1 MACEYWYDGNF
12 RTEEDFKS
20 ILENGLVDQLISEG
34 KVDLKN
40 FELNKSLVKN
50 KNVEKSP
57 ITLRITRHVQRN
69 LNIDS
74 REGNEKNYQNPL
86 NVFGKD
92 MKLVVRVGDSLY
104 AGKNKLVQKEINDKL
119 NLDGAGELSIDSF
132 EIGKVYALVE
142 SSYGLYPVQLF
153 NNKIK
158 DTNISGEVF
167 NALGTLAE
175 AVEEKDSENYLKT
188 RKFLEKKLYRTTV
201 KYNNGQYIIT
211 KLEGTDEETVN
222 TFDTKEKANEFLGNQ
237 LYRVDSLDINR
248 KGYNEALAN
257 EGAIVTDTF
266 LDNGN
271 IFHSSSFQLEAYT
284 TGNDTKKNQEFFAQ
298 EDGSGKISVINIA
311 ELEAKYEKN
320 KEASTTNKSGE
331 TEGELFGKDA
341 DQLQL
346 LEKIDQITNPAI
358 RAKLLSVLKNNN
370 FIRPS
375 DSKGNEVAEGSDNH
389 THYVNTKTKKVLTRT
404 TSYISEKEMT
414 EEDKKNPAVVSALTV
429 GSKVDVL
436 VRDFFA
442 GTLKEEYNVASKEV
456 VAGLVKQLEA
466 IKAVM
471 DKRGETVI
479 PQDIVLYND
488 EIGVAGT
495 VDLLTFDKEGTI
507 RIYDVKTSKYD
518 EFTKNQYGEVP
529 YDSKIV
535 FEKTGERKKDG
546 SLKSRVVEGATQDSK
561 REKHQK
567 QLSMYRMLLNNT
579 HGLLADTLAV
589 MPIKVNYTIPSAST
603 RELTLQKGVD
613 VKPLDTIKE
622 ATLTKPVKTIAEQ
635 STEEAAEILAEFEQ
649 GEQTET
655 ENEVTTEG
663 DQGNN
668 EENKNTLKNLL
679 GNSTGESTNTD
690 ENEDIDGID
699 PSLRLREKK
708 SKVISNTKISKERE
722 LEVLQQILGD
732 AYKRQSGKKGTVRV
746 FKDFETLKHYLPA
759 KTYAMLL
766 EARKNGQ
773 ELYGLFTAAAVLIQ
787 QNAPVGVAFHEAFHV
802 IFNLALPVEERVR
815 ILNEAYNR
823 YKEDLPATTVKD
835 ENGFV
840 ISSKLPTYLEIEE
853 YLADKYMEYVNSD
866 GELAKSADVK
876 AKESEQKKKDILAGK
891 GLSVK
896 GTIKDFFN
904 AFSKMSKVF
913 YSSQKVINI
922 DNLFEDVTVG
932 EYSKKVQFR
941 NTALDASVRQMS
953 DNSGKV
959 TNPDRKYVNKEA
971 ERQGFVALNHI
982 INKQLN
988 LARQETNSKGELTY
1002 SKDLDDKGLISK
1014 IGVHSFISRVV
1025 HDLAVTLMAY
1035 QTKAD
1040 NATGAKAR
1048 EYNQY
1053 IANNYQKLFNILTN
1067 NGTAVNT
1074 SSKTGLI
1081 QFIKS
1086 TDLLERFITS
1096 LQKRGLYIDYT
1107 NGTRS
1112 KESTLDVLENDNVLE
1127 DDAINNLE
1135 NGEETSDGVA
1145 MRNHI
1150 EVDPRESIS
1159 QRLKTFFAQIPKLD
1173 STFLPQKN
1181 SFGVQEFED
1190 PAQVFKFLISKV
1202 SNSYTMESMMQKLK
1216 ALNKPYIVDI
1226 LDALEEDPILQTH
1239 FWVSIGSR
1247 NYATYKTVY
1256 EKNGSYQVIS
1266 SNRKDVNNI
1275 VSENLISNFLDPAN
1289 PLFVNKNIQE
1299 LNQVE
1304 VALFK
1309 KGIETAIEEIQLIK
1323 KLELP
1328 FNKPDA
1334 DLDQIRAVA
1343 EVIET
1348 LSKLL
1353 AKYKISISEDEL
1365 LLVLNPPAELKDYTA
1380 SLNNF
1385 YTTEQTGSATK
1396 PGLLNVLK
1404 NIVKELEEGK
1414 NSFTALTPT
1423 GENTLGKGTRKAT
1436 SLVEALGRAIIPAMQ
1451 TEVVASFRNVNNKT
1465 AYNLIASGHLNKM
1478 ITELQDPDALK
1489 DYLEKRKEDPL
1500 LANLPYIED
1509 LQDPDDNLMD
1519 TLETVILDGLSRQ
1532 GKNKSVQYSKMSDI
1546 ELEATSMGMFL
1557 NNVNNK
1563 EGYYKLGI
1571 PSDSPTLGYVK
1582 GKKYSTEEIQNKL
1595 LKTAEAEIKR
1605 MQVIKNL
1612 PKESS
1617 LRLIPNYIE
1626 RGQKFQLLSF
1636 LNGKVDTSKP
1646 FVEIQ
1651 DAILEEI
1658 KNFTNNSN
1666 PNGLIGITIKKYLQ
1680 AGVISEVKKDGSIT
1694 FAKGAIDKSFKNDT
1708 ERKAFFENYI
1718 LNTFYHSTQL
1728 NTIFAGDPSFYKGA
1742 ENHQKRFKQI
1752 MSPGTYTTGTGTFN
1766 AIILNDSI
1774 IPTTQM
1780 QFEQIEK
1787 TVNNSD
1793 ISQSEKNEILGIWRD
1808 TLESKKETGNNE
1820 SDGGTYVSLSRRK
1833 KMLQQLGRWDS
1844 SYDAAFKRLEA
1855 GTETIEDLNLINDPF
1870 KPEKPF
1876 MFTKQ
1881 FVNGVEIPMQ
1891 IKNSETVLTKSFAL
1905 AEQFN
1910 EKTGKQEYKYP
1921 ELAAVYLDMNGGKD
1935 LNGKTY
1941 EAKYDTAIFESA
1953 VKVGALGNKIDKDG
1967 KVRFSQYVQQAD
1979 GSYQL
1984 EEGFT
1989 VIPLKEEDYRL
2000 QQETPPHYLDDRSNF
2015 GTQLRNLIIADLDLE
2030 GTYNIEGYSKPIS
2043 GAEVVRLFQELVEED
2058 LKESYFSAEK
2068 EFLDADENINWDRLL
2083 PILRKEALGREM
2095 GQEILDAISSA
2106 EKTLGDTDNLTSP
2119 TVLPLFH
2126 PSIKYKMFAL
2136 MNSIFKNR
2144 VTKQKI
2150 KGGQLVNTPS
2160 YGVSK
2165 DLKMK
2170 VKDGRIVYE
2179 ALLPWTS
2186 REFFPT
2192 NEKGEVS
2199 IEFIREHAPELL
2211 ELVANRV
2218 PTEDKYSM
2226 FSIEVV
2232 GFTPQSMGG
2241 TIILPPQVTT
2251 VAGLDFDIDKL
2262 FFMQRAYRMQG
2273 KIPKVIKYINEITE
2287 DNVDQ
2292 IANNLFSSHKSLKS
2306 FLEQSE
2312 LDNELAQE
2320 ILTRREELILA
2331 EANNKAGT
2339 KEIKKTPKFIDLTE
2353 KIEGL
2358 QLQLKFEK
2366 KDAKIKSINDQ
2377 ITQAIAELQEDFVPF
2392 NDAVEENN
2400 KLKENVIDVLKAE
2413 LRKGNVNPVMFN
2425 GKAARD
2431 NAKISIIEGVLRDPK
2446 TATSILHPGNFDSL
2460 KEQAAFIRLAKEGK
2474 IEEAE
2479 KLKGNALIKK
2489 SKETDPQDFNIN
2501 YPSTQLELF
2510 RRNMDGSDLIGIMAN
2525 HNVHHAKAMHANVVL
2540 HKEIF
2545 IDKVAYQKL
2554 DNKTN
2559 INGERISRLLATNL
2573 AAVVDNANDPVANF
2587 LNMNTYTA
2595 DTIAFLT
2602 RLGVPQNYVYLFIN
2616 QPAILE
2622 LTRLH
2627 FNEQGSLSK
2636 EKIISSVVAKWGSI
2650 LSEKY
2655 EAAGIKPEDRKDYA
2669 NRIGTTSRTLRKTI
2683 DRGKDLDYY
2692 VAQMNV
2698 LDKFRIYQD
2707 YGQEL
2712 GDGVQAARVDTVGMG
2727 PTDANNYMQI
2737 AKIQKLKDREL
2748 GKDGQDPTAKILG
2761 LKDIVLG
2768 NPGISQTMIPAFTKY
2783 SLLFPTSILN
2793 KIFPSIG
2800 AVKVQEGTSDFSLQ
2814 YSVLGKLKNKM
2825 AELTPT
2831 GSLTEKEANLIDNRF
2846 IDFISSGFDFFDYK
2860 KSTDII
2866 DKMPSKLASLKEEIK
2881 SSDSKS
2887 SFKKYKYF
2895 LDQIYKVDPNKTTPI
2910 SRIEYYKT
2918 GKNALDTERFTNTW
2932 ELMLKDSNPEI
2943 NKFAQDLVQYVYFA
2957 NGYTFGPFSFAN
2969 LIPVY
2974 FWSDEYQSSNKEV
2987 NTKNKTFNQFLYK
3000 MFEETK
3006 FGASDLESVSELGQT
3021 TEDWESRFID
3031 QFIRNF
3037 GDQGRFAT
3045 TVQIQEF
3052 YGEEAE
3058 AKGLAELT
3066 KRIEGKPGEV
3076 SETELKRATM
3086 AMSSEVKGV
3095 IKNSKGSL
3103 VLNVSKN
3110 PNVFKGKDQ
3119 IPVQFIKVFTPNNK
3133 IYKAQYYKYHSDIDG
3148 STIDPNLSEKGSG
3161 LDAAIY
3167 VPMPN
3172 LGLSNFLTEFN
3183 FFDDI
3188 QESLLKDITH
3198 LDDLIRENDLSSPQ
3212 EPTASSEEHAY
3223 FDMMMAKSRSGQ
3235 MDQAGGGTNATYK
3248 AQGSALKTYQVEF
3261 EGQNYSIVVEDDGLK
3276 IFYRGVEGKQMNDVT
3291 SNFTPEQRRQIFLKQ
3306 AIAAKTGTTVEYKG
3320 NKYGVNK
3327 QEEIFLLNTGKLVS
3341 WPKTSPAYME
3351 VLELAN
3357 KKLGKTST
3365 KSDSTVRKY
3374 TSENIT
3380 TLEPNQVFVFGAN
3393 TAGGHGGGT
3402 AGLAQR
3408 GVTKPNY
3415 TALPKGTK
3423 GKWAEY
3429 GVVDQLMEGTEGK
3442 SFGIVTKAATVT
3454 GTRLKIGSKRSVTL
3468 ERIEQSINALIETAN
3483 NNPELEFLVTNFG
3496 TNMAGFTIAEM
3507 KGLLENKSLPDN
3519 IILSKEFETRSAP
3532 KSTQKEKEDT
3542 GSEKMSIETFKGEI
3556 KKIIDKKQQENFESE
3571 EAAETFMNSESF
3583 QSALRI
3589 IKDPDIFNT
3598 VSEEDLN
3605 RIILDLENC

>member
-1 MACEYWYDGNF
+1 
-12 RTEEDFKS
+12 
-20 ILENGLVDQLISEG
+20 
-34 KVDLKN
+34 
-40 FELNKSLVKN
+40 
-50 KNVEKSP
+50 
-57 ITLRITRHVQRN
+57 
-69 LNIDS
+69 
-74 REGNEKNYQNPL
+74 
-86 NVFGKD
+86 
-92 MKLVVRVGDSLY
+92 
-104 AGKNKLVQKEINDKL
+104 
-119 NLDGAGELSIDSF
+119 
-132 EIGKVYALVE
+132 
-142 SSYGLYPVQLF
+142 
-153 NNKIK
+153 
-158 DTNISGEVF
+158 
-167 NALGTLAE
+167 
-175 AVEEKDSENYLKT
+175 
-188 RKFLEKKLYRTTV
+188 
-201 KYNNGQYIIT
+201 
-211 KLEGTDEETVN
+211 
-222 TFDTKEKANEFLGNQ
+222 
-237 LYRVDSLDINR
+237 
-248 KGYNEALAN
+248 
-257 EGAIVTDTF
+257 
-266 LDNGN
+266 
-271 IFHSSSFQLEAYT
+271 
-284 TGNDTKKNQEFFAQ
+284 
-298 EDGSGKISVINIA
+298 
-311 ELEAKYEKN
+311 
-320 KEASTTNKSGE
+320 
-331 TEGELFGKDA
+331 
-341 DQLQL
+341 
-346 LEKIDQITNPAI
+346 
-358 RAKLLSVLKNNN
+358 
-370 FIRPS
+370 
-375 DSKGNEVAEGSDNH
+375 
-389 THYVNTKTKKVLTRT
+389 
-404 TSYISEKEMT
+404 
-414 EEDKKNPAVVSALTV
+414 
-429 GSKVDVL
+429 
-436 VRDFFA
+436 
-442 GTLKEEYNVASKEV
+442 
-456 VAGLVKQLEA
+456 
-466 IKAVM
+466 
-471 DKRGETVI
+471 
-479 PQDIVLYND
+479 
-488 EIGVAGT
+488 
-495 VDLLTFDKEGTI
+495 
-507 RIYDVKTSKYD
+507 
-518 EFTKNQYGEVP
+518 
-529 YDSKIV
+529 
-535 FEKTGERKKDG
+535 
-546 SLKSRVVEGATQDSK
+546 
-561 REKHQK
+561 
-567 QLSMYRMLLNNT
+567 
-579 HGLLADTLAV
+579 
-589 MPIKVNYTIPSAST
+589 
-603 RELTLQKGVD
+603 
-613 VKPLDTIKE
+613 
-622 ATLTKPVKTIAEQ
+622 
-635 STEEAAEILAEFEQ
+635 
-649 GEQTET
+649 
-655 ENEVTTEG
+655 
-663 DQGNN
+663 
-668 EENKNTLKNLL
+668 
-679 GNSTGESTNTD
+679 
-690 ENEDIDGID
+690 
-699 PSLRLREKK
+699 
-708 SKVISNTKISKERE
+708 
-722 LEVLQQILGD
+722 
-732 AYKRQSGKKGTVRV
+732 
-746 FKDFETLKHYLPA
+746 
-759 KTYAMLL
+759 
-766 EARKNGQ
+766 
-773 ELYGLFTAAAVLIQ
+773 
-787 QNAPVGVAFHEAFHV
+787 
-802 IFNLALPVEERVR
+802 
-815 ILNEAYNR
+815 
-823 YKEDLPATTVKD
+823 
-835 ENGFV
+835 
-840 ISSKLPTYLEIEE
+840 
-853 YLADKYMEYVNSD
+853 
-866 GELAKSADVK
+866 
-876 AKESEQKKKDILAGK
+876 
-891 GLSVK
+891 
-896 GTIKDFFN
+896 
-904 AFSKMSKVF
+904 
-913 YSSQKVINI
+913 
-922 DNLFEDVTVG
+922 
-932 EYSKKVQFR
+932 
-941 NTALDASVRQMS
+941 
-953 DNSGKV
+953 
-959 TNPDRKYVNKEA
+959 
-971 ERQGFVALNHI
+971 
-982 INKQLN
+982 
-988 LARQETNSKGELTY
+988 
-1002 SKDLDDKGLISK
+1002 
-1014 IGVHSFISRVV
+1014 
-1025 HDLAVTLMAY
+1025 
-1035 QTKAD
+1035 
-1040 NATGAKAR
+1040 
-1048 EYNQY
+1048 
-1053 IANNYQKLFNILTN
+1053 
-1067 NGTAVNT
+1067 
-1074 SSKTGLI
+1074 
-1081 QFIKS
+1081 
-1086 TDLLERFITS
+1086 
-1096 LQKRGLYIDYT
+1096 
-1107 NGTRS
+1107 
-1112 KESTLDVLENDNVLE
+1112 
-1127 DDAINNLE
+1127 
-1135 NGEETSDGVA
+1135 
-1145 MRNHI
+1145 
-1150 EVDPRESIS
+1150 
-1159 QRLKTFFAQIPKLD
+1159 
-1173 STFLPQKN
+1173 
-1181 SFGVQEFED
+1181 
-1190 PAQVFKFLISKV
+1190 
-1202 SNSYTMESMMQKLK
+1202 
-1216 ALNKPYIVDI
+1216 
-1226 LDALEEDPILQTH
+1226 
-1239 FWVSIGSR
+1239 
-1247 NYATYKTVY
+1247 
-1256 EKNGSYQVIS
+1256 
-1266 SNRKDVNNI
+1266 
-1275 VSENLISNFLDPAN
+1275 
-1289 PLFVNKNIQE
+1289 
-1299 LNQVE
+1299 
-1304 VALFK
+1304 
-1309 KGIETAIEEIQLIK
+1309 
-1323 KLELP
+1323 
-1328 FNKPDA
+1328 
-1334 DLDQIRAVA
+1334 
-1343 EVIET
+1343 
-1348 LSKLL
+1348 
-1353 AKYKISISEDEL
+1353 
-1365 LLVLNPPAELKDYTA
+1365 
-1380 SLNNF
+1380 
-1385 YTTEQTGSATK
+1385 
-1396 PGLLNVLK
+1396 
-1404 NIVKELEEGK
+1404 
-1414 NSFTALTPT
+1414 
-1423 GENTLGKGTRKAT
+1423 
-1436 SLVEALGRAIIPAMQ
+1436 
-1451 TEVVASFRNVNNKT
+1451 
-1465 AYNLIASGHLNKM
+1465 
-1478 ITELQDPDALK
+1478 
-1489 DYLEKRKEDPL
+1489 
-1500 LANLPYIED
+1500 
-1509 LQDPDDNLMD
+1509 
-1519 TLETVILDGLSRQ
+1519 
-1532 GKNKSVQYSKMSDI
+1532 
-1546 ELEATSMGMFL
+1546 
-1557 NNVNNK
+1557 
-1563 EGYYKLGI
+1563 
-1571 PSDSPTLGYVK
+1571 TLGYVK

-1595 LKTAEAEIKR
+1595 LKTAEAELKR
-1605 MQVIKNL
+1605 IQVIKNL

-1617 LRLIPNYIE
+1617 LKLTPNYIE

-1651 DAILEEI
+1651 DTILEEI
-1658 KNFTNNSN
+1658 QKFTDSNN
-1666 PNGLIGITIKKYLQ
+1666 PNGLMAKTIKKYLQ

-1728 NTIFAGDPSFYKGA
+1728 NTIFAGDPSFYKST
-1742 ENHQKRFKQI
+1742 EDHQKRFKQI

-1793 ISQSEKNEILGIWRD
+1793 ISQSEKDEILKIWRD

-1820 SDGGTYVSLSRRK
+1820 SDAGTYVSLARRK
-1833 KMLQQLGRWDS
+1833 RMLQQLGRWDS

-1881 FVNGVEIPMQ
+1881 FVDGVEVPMQ

-1979 GSYQL
+1979 GSYEL

-2030 GTYNIEGYSKPIS
+2030 GTYNIRGYDKPIS

-2058 LKESYFSAEK
+2058 LKESYFSTEK
-2068 EFLDADENINWDRLL
+2068 EFLDADENINWDRIL
-2083 PILRKEALGREM
+2083 PILRKEALKREM
-2095 GQEILDAISSA
+2095 GQEILDAITSA

-2126 PSIKYKMFAL
+2126 PAIKYKMFAL

-2144 VTKQKI
+2144 ITKQKI

-2170 VKDGRIVYE
+2170 VKDGRIVYQ

-2241 TIILPPQVTT
+2241 TIILPPQATT

-2320 ILTRREELILA
+2320 ILTRREELILIDA
-2331 EANNKAGT
+2331 KNKAGK
-2339 KEIKKTPKFIDLTE
+2339 KEIKKTAKFIDLTE

-2358 QLQLKFEK
+2358 QLQLQSTNLKE
-2366 KDAKIKSINDQ
+2366 AKRKSIQ
-2377 ITQAIAELQEDFVPF
+2377 SEISEAIAELQEDFVPF
-2392 NDAVEENN
+2392 NDAMEANN

-2431 NAKISIIEGVLRDPK
+2431 NAKINIIEGILRDSK

-2479 KLKGNALIKK
+2479 KLLEEQKGKELIEK

-2545 IDKVAYQKL
+2545 IDKVAYRKL

-2573 AAVVDNANDPVANF
+2573 AAVVDNAKDPVANF

-2602 RLGVPQNYVYLFIN
+2602 RLGVPQNYIYLFIN

-2636 EKIISSVVAKWGSI
+2636 EKIISSIIAKWGSI

-2655 EAAGIKPEDRKDYA
+2655 EAAGIEPQDRKDYA

-2683 DRGKDLDYY
+2683 DGGKDLDYY

-2698 LDKFRIYQD
+2698 LDKFLIYQQ

-2737 AKIQKLKDREL
+2737 AKIQKLKDKEL
-2748 GKDGQDPTAKILG
+2748 GVDGNPPTAKIFG

-2768 NPGISQTMIPAFTKY
+2768 SPGINQTMIPAFTKY

-2866 DKMPSKLASLKEEIK
+2866 DKMPSKLASLKEELK
-2881 SSDSKS
+2881 NPDSKS

-2895 LDQIYKVDPNKTTPI
+2895 LDQIYKVDPTKTTPI

-2932 ELMLKDSNPEI
+2932 ELMLKDSDPEI

-2974 FWSDEYQSSNKEV
+2974 FWSDEYQSNNKEV

-3066 KRIEGKPGEV
+3066 KRIEGKPGEI
-3076 SETELKRATM
+3076 SETELKKATM
-3086 AMSSEVKGV
+3086 AMSSQIKGV

-3103 VLNVSKN
+3103 IVNVSKN
-3110 PNVFKGKDQ
+3110 PNVFKGKDR
-3119 IPVQFIKVFTPNNK
+3119 IPVQFIKVFTPSNK
-3133 IYKAQYYKYHSDIDG
+3133 IYKAQYYRYYGDIDG
-3148 STIDPNLSEKGSG
+3148 STIDPNLSEKGSA

-3212 EPTASSEEHAY
+3212 QPTATSEEQAY
-3223 FDMMMAKSRSGQ
+3223 FDMMMAKRRRGDMEQ
-3235 MDQAGGGTNATYK
+3235 GKGTNATYK
-3248 AQGSALKTYQVEF
+3248 AQGKTIGNYPVEF
-3261 EGQNYSIVVEDDGLK
+3261 EGKNYRIIVEDGQTKIYSINPKMADKSLP
-3276 IFYRGVEGKQMNDVT
+3276 FNDVT

-3306 AIAAKTGTTVEYKG
+3306 AIVAGTGTTVTYKG

-3327 QEEIFLLNTGKLVS
+3327 QEEIFLLNTGKLVT

-3365 KSDSTVRKY
+3365 
-3374 TSENIT
+3374 
-3380 TLEPNQVFVFGAN
+3380 
-3393 TAGGHGGGT
+3393 
-3402 AGLAQR
+3402 
-3408 GVTKPNY
+3408 
-3415 TALPKGTK
+3415 
-3423 GKWAEY
+3423 
-3429 GVVDQLMEGTEGK
+3429 
-3442 SFGIVTKAATVT
+3442 
-3454 GTRLKIGSKRSVTL
+3454 
-3468 ERIEQSINALIETAN
+3468 
-3483 NNPELEFLVTNFG
+3483 
-3496 TNMAGFTIAEM
+3496 
-3507 KGLLENKSLPDN
+3507 
-3519 IILSKEFETRSAP
+3519 
-3532 KSTQKEKEDT
+3532 
-3542 GSEKMSIETFKGEI
+3542 
-3556 KKIIDKKQQENFESE
+3556 
-3571 EAAETFMNSESF
+3571 
-3583 QSALRI
+3583 
-3589 IKDPDIFNT
+3589 
-3598 VSEEDLN
+3598 
-3605 RIILDLENC
+3605 

>member
-1 MACEYWYDGNF
+1 MACEYWYDGKF

-20 ILENGLVDQLISEG
+20 ILENGLIDQLISEG

-50 KNVEKSP
+50 KNAQKSP

-119 NLDGAGELSIDSF
+119 NLDGAGELSIKSF

-167 NALGTLAE
+167 NALGILAK
-175 AVEEKDSENYLKT
+175 AIEEKDSENYLKT

-201 KYNNGQYIIT
+201 KYDNGQYIIT

-248 KGYNEALAN
+248 KGYNETLAN
-257 EGAIVTDTF
+257 DGAIVTDTF

-298 EDGSGKISVINIA
+298 EDGSGKISVVNIA

-331 TEGELFGKDA
+331 TEAELFGKDA

-346 LEKIDQITNPAI
+346 LEKINQIANPAT
-358 RAKLLSVLKNNN
+358 RTKLLSVLKNNS

-414 EEDKKNPAVVSALTV
+414 EEDRKNPAVVSALTV

-442 GTLKEEYNVASKEV
+442 GTLKEEYDVASKEV

-507 RIYDVKTSKYD
+507 RIYDVKTSKYN
-518 EFTKNQYGEVP
+518 EFIKNQYGEVP

-546 SLKSRVVEGATQDSK
+546 SLKFKIVEGATQDSK

-589 MPIKVNYTIPSAST
+589 MPIKVNYTVPSAST
-603 RELTLQKGVD
+603 TELTLQKGVD

-622 ATLTKPVKTIAEQ
+622 ATLTKPVETIAEQ
-635 STEEAAEILAEFEQ
+635 STEEAAEILAGFEQ

-655 ENEVTTEG
+655 ENEVTTKG

-668 EENKNTLKNLL
+668 EENKNILKNLL
-679 GNSTGESTNTD
+679 GNSTGESTKTD
-690 ENEDIDGID
+690 EDEDINNID

-708 SKVISNTKISKERE
+708 SKVIPNNGMSKERE
-722 LEVLQQILGD
+722 LEVLQQILGS

-815 ILNEAYNR
+815 ILNEAYIK
-823 YKEDLPATTVKD
+823 YKEDLPATIVK
-835 ENGFV
+835 NKKGFV
-840 ISSKLPTYLEIEE
+840 VSAKLPTYLEIEE

-866 GELAKSADVK
+866 GELIKSADVK
-876 AKESEQKKKDILAGK
+876 AAEAEQKKKDILAGRDITLK
-891 GLSVK
+891 GS
-896 GTIKDFFN
+896 IKEFFN

-913 YSSQKVINI
+913 YSTQKVINI
-922 DNLFEDVTVG
+922 DNLFEDITVG

-1025 HDLAVTLMAY
+1025 HDLAVTLVAY

-1040 NATGAKAR
+1040 NATGAKTR

-1074 SSKTGLI
+1074 NSKTGLI
-1081 QFIKS
+1081 EFIKS

-1096 LQKRGLYIDYT
+1096 LQKRGLYIDYS

-1173 STFLPQKN
+1173 SAFQPQKN

-1202 SNSYTMESMMQKLK
+1202 SNSYTMESMMEKLQG
-1216 ALNKPYIVDI
+1216 LNKPYIADI

-1289 PLFVNKNIQE
+1289 PLFVGKNIQE
-1299 LNQVE
+1299 LNQEE
-1304 VALFK
+1304 VKIFK
-1309 KGIETAIEEIQLIK
+1309 EGIETAIKEVQLIK
-1323 KLELP
+1323 KLEGDEALP

-1365 LLVLNPPAELKDYTA
+1365 LLILNPPAELKDYTG

-1385 YTTEQTGSATK
+1385 YTTEQTDNKKTK

-1414 NSFTALTPT
+1414 NSFTSLTPI
-1423 GENTLGKGTRKAT
+1423 GADTLGKGARKAT
-1436 SLVEALGRAIIPAMQ
+1436 SLVETLGRAIIPAMQ

-1478 ITELQDPDALK
+1478 ITELQDPDALQ
-1489 DYLEKRKEDPL
+1489 DYLEKRKEDSL

-1658 KNFTNNSN
+1658 KNFTDSSN

-1680 AGVISEVKKDGSIT
+1680 AGVISEIKKDGSIV

-1766 AIILNDSI
+1766 AVILNDSI

-1780 QFEQIEK
+1780 QFEQIQK

-1793 ISQSEKNEILGIWRD
+1793 ISQSEKDEILGIWRD

-1881 FVNGVEIPMQ
+1881 FVDGVEIPMQ

-2058 LKESYFSAEK
+2058 LKESYFSTEK

-2083 PILRKEALGREM
+2083 PILRKEALNREM
-2095 GQEILDAISSA
+2095 GQEILDAITSA
-2106 EKTLGDTDNLTSP
+2106 EKTLGDTDNLSSP

-2331 EANNKAGT
+2331 EANNRAGK
-2339 KEIKKTPKFIDLTE
+2339 KEIKKTPKFLDLTE
-2353 KIEGL
+2353 KIDGLKL
-2358 QLQLKFEK
+2358 QLQSTNLKE
-2366 KDAKIKSINDQ
+2366 AKRKSIQ
-2377 ITQAIAELQEDFVPF
+2377 SEISEAISELQEDFVPF

-2431 NAKISIIEGVLRDPK
+2431 NAKISIIEGILRDPK

-2479 KLKGNALIKK
+2479 KLLKEQKGKELIEK

-2540 HKEIF
+2540 HKEIY

-2559 INGERISRLLATNL
+2559 VNGERISRLLATNL

-2602 RLGVPQNYVYLFIN
+2602 RLGVPQNYIYLFIN

-2636 EKIISSVVAKWGSI
+2636 EKIVSSIMRKWGSI

-2655 EAAGIKPEDRKDYA
+2655 EAAGIKPQDRKDYA

-2683 DRGKDLDYY
+2683 DGGKDLDYY

-2698 LDKFRIYQD
+2698 LNKFDIYQQ

-2748 GKDGQDPTAKILG
+2748 GKDGNAPTAKILG

-2768 NPGISQTMIPAFTKY
+2768 SPGITQTMIPAFTKY

-2866 DKMPSKLASLKEEIK
+2866 DKMPSKLASLKEK
-2881 SSDSKS
+2881 VKNPDSKS

-2895 LDQIYKVDPNKTTPI
+2895 LDQIYKVDPNRTTPI

-2932 ELMLKDSNPEI
+2932 ELMLKDSDPEI

-2974 FWSDEYQSSNKEV
+2974 FWSDEYQSNNKEV

-3103 VLNVSKN
+3103 IVNVGKN
-3110 PNVFKGKDQ
+3110 PNVFKGKDK
-3119 IPVQFIKVFTPNNK
+3119 IPVQFIKVFSPKNK
-3133 IYKAQYYKYHSDIDG
+3133 IYKAQYYKYHSSIDG
-3148 STIDPNLSEKGSG
+3148 STIDPNLSEKGSS
-3161 LDAAIY
+3161 LDAGIY
-3167 VPMPN
+3167 VLMPN

-3198 LDDLIRENDLSSPQ
+3198 LDDLIRENDLSSPEQ
-3212 EPTASSEEHAY
+3212 PTATSEELAY
-3223 FDMMMAKSRSGQ
+3223 FDMMMAKRRSGQ
-3235 MDQAGGGTNATYK
+3235 IDQAGGGTNATYK
-3248 AQGSALKTYQVEF
+3248 GQGSALKTYQVEF

-3365 KSDSTVRKY
+3365 TQ
-3374 TSENIT
+3374 N
-3380 TLEPNQVFVFGAN
+3380 
-3393 TAGGHGGGT
+3393 
-3402 AGLAQR
+3402 
-3408 GVTKPNY
+3408 
-3415 TALPKGTK
+3415 
-3423 GKWAEY
+3423 
-3429 GVVDQLMEGTEGK
+3429 
-3442 SFGIVTKAATVT
+3442 
-3454 GTRLKIGSKRSVTL
+3454 
-3468 ERIEQSINALIETAN
+3468 
-3483 NNPELEFLVTNFG
+3483 
-3496 TNMAGFTIAEM
+3496 
-3507 KGLLENKSLPDN
+3507 
-3519 IILSKEFETRSAP
+3519 
-3532 KSTQKEKEDT
+3532 TQKEKEGT
-3542 GSEKMSIETFKGEI
+3542 GSEKRKVTEEELYELMASIESAEETIDEAVTFNDGPISKEAQDYLDSLRESRDNGIKEWFELTGLQYPNFPSKESKMSIETFKEEI

-3571 EAAETFMNSESF
+3571 EAAEAFMNSESL
-3583 QSALRI
+3583 QSAARI
-3589 IKDPDIFNT
+3589 VKDPDIFNT
-3598 VSEEDLN
+3598 VSEEELN
-3605 RIILDLENC
+3605 RIISDLENC